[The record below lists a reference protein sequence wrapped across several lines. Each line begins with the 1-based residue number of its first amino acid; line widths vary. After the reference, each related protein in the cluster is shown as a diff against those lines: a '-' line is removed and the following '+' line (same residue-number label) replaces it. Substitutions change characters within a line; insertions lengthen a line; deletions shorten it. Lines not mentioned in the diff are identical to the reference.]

1 MVLFLRVLI
10 VTLAIFIWPSR
21 GYCNPPT
28 QPTQPSYR
36 SLAPKYYSQ
45 EEEQRYRD
53 YIEYRLEKLS
63 R

>member
-28 QPTQPSYR
+28 QPSYR
-36 SLAPKYYSQ
+36 SLAPKNYSQ

-63 R
+63 RR